1 MTNRR
6 LKSHAMATL
15 AAAGLLTITGNAA
28 ADPESRAAWVYDY
41 DRWGDD
47 GDAGGVSIG
56 DGLWADDYH
65 QVEAEFHALGEWL
78 HIWDQYPNG
87 RDTVA
92 RLWVGGSGPA
102 VYYGDGYDTVRSVNL
117 SYDEGQT
124 VYLQVCTSDSPNARC
139 TDKEKYAGT
148 S

>member
-1 MTNRR
+1 MTSRAIK
-6 LKSHAMATL
+6 LLAVATF
-15 AAAGLLTITGNAA
+15 AAASTLPITGNATA
-28 ADPESRAAWVYDY
+28 APEPRASWTYDY
-41 DRWGDD
+41 DRWSDD

-56 DGLWADDYH
+56 DGAWADDYH

-78 HIWDQYPNG
+78 YIWDQYPNG

-102 VYYGDGYDTVRSVNL
+102 VFYGEGYDTVRDVNL

-124 VYLQVCTSDSPNARC
+124 VYLQVCTSDSPNAVC
-139 TDKEKYAGT
+139 TDKEKYAGRT
-148 S
+148 